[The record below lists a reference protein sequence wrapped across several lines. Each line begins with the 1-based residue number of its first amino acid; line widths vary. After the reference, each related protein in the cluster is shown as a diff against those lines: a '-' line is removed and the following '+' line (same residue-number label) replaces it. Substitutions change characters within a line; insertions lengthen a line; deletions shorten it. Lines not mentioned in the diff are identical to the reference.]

1 VGGKLPKEAGTGMNT
16 LRYDIALGLVV
27 ALPAALP
34 LWLLI
39 HPFIRFWRRLGPV
52 WTYGLIWAL
61 IIVIGREIFRARGV
75 LLSVDFGA
83 SYPLVVLGLLLVAVS
98 SWYGMMIW
106 RHFPTG
112 TILGLPELAPEK
124 YGTRLVTSGPF
135 AVIRNPRYVQFY
147 LGVLG
152 LACIA
157 NYLAAYV
164 AVALW
169 LPGIYVI
176 VLLEEK
182 ELRQRF
188 GQEYEEYCRQVPRFI
203 PKFK

>member
-1 VGGKLPKEAGTGMNT
+1 M
-16 LRYDIALGLVV
+16 IALG
-27 ALPAALP
+27 
-34 LWLLI
+34 
-39 HPFIRFWRRLGPV
+39 
-52 WTYGLIWAL
+52 
-61 IIVIGREIFRARGV
+61 V
-75 LLSVDFGA
+75 LL
-83 SYPLVVLGLLLVAVS
+83 LAVS
-98 SWYGMMIW
+98 SWYGMAIW
-106 RHFPTG
+106 RHFPTR
-112 TILGLPELAPEK
+112 TILGLPELSPEK

-147 LGVLG
+147 LGIQG

-157 NYLAAYV
+157 NYLASYL

-188 GQEYEEYCRQVPRFI
+188 GQEYEEYCRRVPRFI